1 MRLKAWP
8 DPMVEAVESD
18 LHALA
23 ADVVKGPEVTSAQ
36 HES

>member
-1 MRLKAWP
+1 MA
-8 DPMVEAVESD
+8 EAVESD

-23 ADVVKGPEVTSAQ
+23 AETVKGPEVTSAQ